1 MARGGGFL
9 ALLGMVATAA
19 ALASG
24 ASASA
29 PARRSL
35 PQRTGPFHWH
45 VTWAGNTKYFFENI
59 GRSHDGYAK
68 MRCPFCHQEYVK
80 RPRRR

>member
-1 MARGGGFL
+1 MAGGGFL
-9 ALLGMVATAA
+9 ALAALGVLS

-24 ASASA
+24 ASSSP
-29 PARRSL
+29 PARRAL
-35 PQRTGPFHWH
+35 PAPRQGPFHWH
-45 VTWAGNTKYFFENI
+45 VTWTANTRYYFENV
-59 GRSHDGYAK
+59 GRSHDGDQE